1 MKSTKE
7 PCMVEILEE
16 KFVWKGFLKVKQA
29 LLSFEKFDG
38 SMTEPVLRE
47 SLIRKDAV
55 TAILWDPDTFDI
67 LLVKQF
73 RYPTY
78 HKGPGWGLECVA
90 GVMEEG
96 ETPLQSMEREI
107 MEETGYKADQLNKV
121 MEFYPSPGLSDER
134 IILFSG
140 IVHKKSDEQ
149 PSYGDKD
156 MMEDIQLIWYTRT
169 EIENFLSDNVAQ
181 KELQDAKTLI
191 ALYWWVNQLNT
202 RF

>member
-1 MKSTKE
+1 
-7 PCMVEILEE
+7 
-16 KFVWKGFLKVKQA
+16 
-29 LLSFEKFDG
+29 
-38 SMTEPVLRE
+38 
-47 SLIRKDAV
+47 
-55 TAILWDPDTFDI
+55 
-67 LLVKQF
+67 
-73 RYPTY
+73 
-78 HKGPGWGLECVA
+78 
-90 GVMEEG
+90 
-96 ETPLQSMEREI
+96 
-107 MEETGYKADQLNKV
+107 
-121 MEFYPSPGLSDER
+121 
-134 IILFSG
+134 